1 MIHETETLLAEVQQ
15 GKLTRREASRR
26 LLLLAAATFG
36 AVGSGC
42 AAQGAQSAST
52 ADSAESKPTF
62 QSEGLNHIALRVTD
76 LNRSRD
82 FYGRHLGLE
91 VLRQSPYNCFLR
103 AGGNHFVALFRS
115 DTPGL
120 DHYCYTVPN
129 YEAGAVVETLK
140 GAGLEPRRTEDRV
153 YFDDPD
159 GIEVQLAST
168 WGDYPGGRP

>member
-15 GKLTRREASRR
+15 GKMTRREASRR

-36 AVGSGC
+36 AAGSGC
-42 AAQGAQSAST
+42 AAQGAEAGDSSGSA
-52 ADSAESKPTF
+52 PTF

-82 FYGRHLGLE
+82 FYGKHLGLK
-91 VLRQSPYNCFLR
+91 VLRQSSYNCFLA
-103 AGGNHFVALFRS
+103 AGANNFVALFRS
-115 DTPGL
+115 DSPGL

-140 GAGLEPRRTEDRV
+140 GVGLEPRRTEDRV